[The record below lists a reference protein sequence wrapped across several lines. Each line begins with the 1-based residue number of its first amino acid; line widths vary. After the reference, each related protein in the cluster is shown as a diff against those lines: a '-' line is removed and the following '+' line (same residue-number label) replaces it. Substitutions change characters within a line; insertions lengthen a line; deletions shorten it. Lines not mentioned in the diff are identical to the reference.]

1 MHTHLTEISADTPDD
16 SAIQQAAEAIRA
28 GKVVAVP
35 TDTLYVM
42 VADPF
47 SLRAVASVYAAKG
60 RELHR
65 SLPILVDSL
74 PMAEDYAAH
83 LSARFYLL
91 ARRFWPGPLTIIV
104 PASPLLPLKVTGN
117 TGRLAVRQSSAVVP
131 NRLIEKLEMPII
143 ATSAN
148 RSGESTCRSGFEVL
162 GQMDG
167 RVDLILDA
175 GAISGPGAT
184 TVDITDPD
192 WKLIRPGAV
201 PEAAIQDAL
210 QS

>member
-1 MHTHLTEISADTPDD
+1 MHTHLTEIAADTPDD
-16 SAIQQAAEAIRA
+16 SAIQEAAEAIRA

-42 VADPF
+42 VADRF

-74 PMAEDYAAH
+74 QMAEDYAAH
-83 LSARFYLL
+83 LNARFYLL

-104 PASPLLPLKVTGN
+104 PAAPLLPLKVTGH
-117 TGRLAVRQSSAVVP
+117 TGRLAMRRSSAVVP

-148 RSGESTCRSGFEVL
+148 RSGEPTCRSGFEVR
-162 GQMDG
+162 GKMDG
-167 RVDLILDA
+167 RVNLILDA
-175 GAISGPGAT
+175 GTITGPGAT

-210 QS
+210 RS